1 MKGAKL
7 LSARKAEKHEFQSML
22 GELRDSCH
30 IRLTAQGG
38 HVRATNLG
46 PSSFPRT
53 SLDTTVSCEGVFRG
67 AVAARPILQ

>member
-1 MKGAKL
+1 VKSAKL

-38 HVRATNLG
+38 HVRATKIG
-46 PSSFPRT
+46 VPPVFSPCFSSSR
-53 SLDTTVSCEGVFRG
+53 VCKECV
-67 AVAARPILQ
+67 LQWLLVLIPQY